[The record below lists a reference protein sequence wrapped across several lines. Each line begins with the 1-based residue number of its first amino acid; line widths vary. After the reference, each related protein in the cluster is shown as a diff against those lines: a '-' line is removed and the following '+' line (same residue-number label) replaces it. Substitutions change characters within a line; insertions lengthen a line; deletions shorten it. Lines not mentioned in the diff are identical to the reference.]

1 MQEITARQVSTLAN
15 RVITNEA
22 LSSIWDLRYYATFK
36 VKKLSPSTKFP
47 FL

>member
-1 MQEITARQVSTLAN
+1 MEEITARQVSTLAN
-15 RVITNEA
+15 KAITHEA

-36 VKKLSPSTKFP
+36 VKKLSPSTKFT